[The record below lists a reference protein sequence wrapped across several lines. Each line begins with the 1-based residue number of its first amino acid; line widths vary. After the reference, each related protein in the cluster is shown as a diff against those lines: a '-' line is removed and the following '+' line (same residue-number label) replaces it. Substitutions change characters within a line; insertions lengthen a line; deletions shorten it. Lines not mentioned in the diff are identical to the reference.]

1 MEGGGTAFQL
11 VPNLN
16 NEPVW
21 FASVFEI
28 AKTHLSKLVREE
40 ADKAA

>member
-28 AKTHLSKLVREE
+28 AISHLRILVREE
-40 ADKAA
+40 PDKAA